1 MSTVDIVKVNNGEE
15 WEPKTHYAVEEEKT
29 GNILFESDTQK
40 EAIDWA
46 QAEGHTVK
54 IHRVRNRER
63 KDKHGQYRP
72 K

>member
-15 WEPKTHYAVEEEKT
+15 WEPKTRYAVEEEKT

-46 QAEGHTVK
+46 QAKGHTVK
-54 IHRVRNRER
+54 IHRVRNRES

>member
-29 GNILFESDTQK
+29 GNILFESNTQK

-46 QAEGHTVK
+46 QAKGHTVK
-54 IHRVRNRER
+54 IHRVRNRES